1 MRNALITFAT
11 TIAGVLVALLAWHA
25 WERREADM
33 ERAADE
39 RVREEAEQRGRSLEE
54 RVVAEQ
60 RAIEA
65 IRSDVVAI
73 AAAKVAIT
81 ESYHTMGRMPLDNA
95 AAGLPEP
102 AAYRGRS
109 LRSLSIGSGGR
120 IVLEFDALSG
130 KDGGV
135 IDFVPDLAGIEAMGV
150 QWRCTTRDYAW
161 IARALPSCEYDA
173 PPAASAVPATTE
185 TPRP

>member
-11 TIAGVLVALLAWHA
+11 TIVGVLVALLAWHA
-25 WERREADM
+25 WERREADL

-39 RVREEAEQRGRSLEE
+39 RVREEAEQRGRSLEA

-95 AAGLPEP
+95 AAGLPAP

-109 LRSLSIGSGGR
+109 LRSLSIGDGGR
-120 IVLEFDALSG
+120 ILLEFDALSG

-135 IDFVPDLAGIEAMGV
+135 IAFVPDLAGIEAMGV
-150 QWRCTTRDYAW
+150 QWRCATSDYAW
-161 IARALPSCEYDA
+161 IARALPSCEYEA
-173 PPAASAVPATTE
+173 PPAATTPAAAKENTQ
-185 TPRP
+185 P

>member
-11 TIAGVLVALLAWHA
+11 TMAGVLVALLAWHA
-25 WERREADM
+25 WERRKAEM
-33 ERAADE
+33 ERAAEE

-73 AAAKVAIT
+73 SAAKVAIT

-102 AAYRGRS
+102 PAYRGRS
-109 LRSLSIGSGGR
+109 LRALSIGAGGR

-135 IDFVPDLAGIEAMGV
+135 IAFVPDLAGIEAMGV
-150 QWRCTTRDYAW
+150 QWRCITTDYAW
-161 IARALPSCEYDA
+161 IARALPSCEYEA
-173 PPAASAVPATTE
+173 PPAATTAPQKPE
-185 TPRP
+185 STAP